1 MQKLKNL
8 LTDKLPVILLG
19 LLIIQ
24 PPLDVLSYFADRYG
38 LTSITTLLRFG
49 LLALVVLLGFLL
61 TERKRVYLILGAAV
75 AVFWLAHMLNCLR
88 IGYVSP
94 VEDAA
99 NLLRLMN
106 FPLYVLTFVTAL
118 EGRPQLRRTF
128 YLGAFIAF
136 LEIILFTALPWLLG
150 RPVYTYGTLKLGVLG
165 WFLIPSA
172 QSAVIVLAAPLAIFA
187 AYKSG
192 KYPVYLL
199 SVLLAVALMFITG
212 SKLDYFSIFIIGGAY
227 IFLFL
232 IQLGK
237 KSPRYVLPLAAL
249 VVLSAV
255 FRGHSPMAARDAMTA
270 SSQGIYGSMISSSLE
285 TSGADQATLNIIQS
299 DNSRPSSERQL
310 EKVRRAVLPIYSDT
324 GVYGFR
330 TQELNARFGMYNVMD
345 AFDYTDSA
353 EVLSNTRKIK
363 LTYAKLVW
371 REKDV
376 LTHFLGFEYRDF
388 ILGGSIYDLE
398 NDFPSVLYNMGY
410 LGCAVYFLFIALFFC
425 RVFRALAG
433 SVRNALK
440 AEGQSGPPPLTWLRG
455 LWAGLRQFLTLET
468 GAVGICFLLAL
479 GAAQI
484 SGNVLRRPNVTI
496 YFAVAAACLYSLTAP
511 WQRPRRSGKK
521 EV

>member
-1 MQKLKNL
+1 M
-8 LTDKLPVILLG
+8 
-19 LLIIQ
+19 
-24 PPLDVLSYFADRYG
+24 
-38 LTSITTLLRFG
+38 
-49 LLALVVLLGFLL
+49 
-61 TERKRVYLILGAAV
+61 
-75 AVFWLAHMLNCLR
+75 
-88 IGYVSP
+88 
-94 VEDAA
+94 
-99 NLLRLMN
+99 
-106 FPLYVLTFVTAL
+106 
-118 EGRPQLRRTF
+118 
-128 YLGAFIAF
+128 
-136 LEIILFTALPWLLG
+136 
-150 RPVYTYGTLKLGVLG
+150 
-165 WFLIPSA
+165 
-172 QSAVIVLAAPLAIFA
+172 
-187 AYKSG
+187 
-192 KYPVYLL
+192 
-199 SVLLAVALMFITG
+199 
-212 SKLDYFSIFIIGGAY
+212 
-227 IFLFL
+227 
-232 IQLGK
+232 
-237 KSPRYVLPLAAL
+237 
-249 VVLSAV
+249 
-255 FRGHSPMAARDAMTA
+255 
-270 SSQGIYGSMISSSLE
+270 
-285 TSGADQATLNIIQS
+285 
-299 DNSRPSSERQL
+299 
-310 EKVRRAVLPIYSDT
+310 LPIYSDT